1 LYDDLAR
8 EFGEQSVFMDVA
20 VIEPGRDFRDQIRK
34 SLDNCGVFLAVIGAN
49 WTDAR
54 NEAGKRRLEDPA
66 DFVRL
71 ETATALKRG
80 DIPVIP
86 VLVRGAK
93 MPQVEALPEDLHNLA
108 YRNAVELTHARW
120 SSDLQLLIRALHP
133 LVDVPATKGP
143 EPASEPTPTPRPV
156 PPQPAPEPMPPTP
169 RSGLLNLVAA
179 VVALLIVVS
188 VGYYIFNPAKVT
200 VPDARRT
207 QSGGGPAPGSCIQG
221 FVWRLASPRDH
232 VCVSPNVRSQTA
244 LDNSQAA
251 ERRAGSGPYGADTC
265 KQGYVW
271 RDAFPDD
278 HVCVPPES
286 RSQAQADNAAAP
298 TRIASP

>member
-8 EFGEQSVFMDVA
+8 QFGDQSVFMDVTA
-20 VIEPGRDFRDQIRK
+20 IEPGRDFRAQIRK

-93 MPQVEALPEDLHNLA
+93 MPQVEALPEDLLDLA

-120 SSDLQLLIRALHP
+120 SSDLQLLVKALHP
-133 LVDVPATKGP
+133 LVDVPAVSAP
-143 EPASEPTPTPRPV
+143 EPASEATPAARSGAPH
-156 PPQPAPEPMPPTP
+156 PAP
-169 RSGLLNLVAA
+169 
-179 VVALLIVVS
+179 
-188 VGYYIFNPAKVT
+188 
-200 VPDARRT
+200 
-207 QSGGGPAPGSCIQG
+207 
-221 FVWRLASPRDH
+221 
-232 VCVSPNVRSQTA
+232 
-244 LDNSQAA
+244 
-251 ERRAGSGPYGADTC
+251 
-265 KQGYVW
+265 
-271 RDAFPDD
+271 
-278 HVCVPPES
+278 
-286 RSQAQADNAAAP
+286 
-298 TRIASP
+298 